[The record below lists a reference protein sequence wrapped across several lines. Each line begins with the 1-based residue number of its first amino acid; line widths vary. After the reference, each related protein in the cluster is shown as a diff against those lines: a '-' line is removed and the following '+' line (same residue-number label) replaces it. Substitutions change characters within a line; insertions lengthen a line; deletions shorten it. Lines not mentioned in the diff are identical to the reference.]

1 MDESPRDVAR
11 ERQHLVNLAFRM
23 FGSTAEA
30 EDVVQQTYALWY
42 ALPEAERDAVATPRA
57 WLTRTAAR
65 ICLDILASRR
75 GLRDGYVG
83 EWLPEPVPNTSVPT
97 SAPHAGPPADPL
109 DRITLDESVSMALLV
124 LLDSLAPEERVAFVL
139 HDVFGVSFEAIG
151 DIVGRTARESRTLA
165 SNARRNIHRLR
176 SHETSPETHTT
187 VVQAFG
193 EAWELGDAVA
203 LAALLA
209 PDVVALTDGGGKVSA
224 EAQPV
229 RGVAEVVRFVLHAFG
244 APEDVEITQQ
254 PVNAQTG
261 LVVRRGLSVVGVV
274 SFNIS
279 ESLVTDVWMVLN
291 PDKLER
297 WNRG

>member
-1 MDESPRDVAR
+1 MDESPRDLAR

-30 EDVVQQTYALWY
+30 EAVVQQTYTLWY
-42 ALPEAERDAVATPRA
+42 AMSESERDAFAVPRA

-75 GLRDGYVG
+75 GVRDGYVG
-83 EWLPEPVPNTSVPT
+83 EWLPEPVPNTSVG
-97 SAPHAGPPADPL
+97 HATPPADPL

-139 HDVFGVSFEAIG
+139 HDVFGVSFDAIG
-151 DIVGRTARESRTLA
+151 DIVGRTTRESRTLA

-176 SHETSPETHTT
+176 THETTPEAHTT
-187 VVQAFG
+187 VARAFG
-193 EAWELGDAVA
+193 QAWELGDATT

-209 PDVVALTDGGGKVSA
+209 PDVVALTDGGGKVTA
-224 EAQPV
+224 EAQPI
-229 RGVAEVVRFVLHAFG
+229 RGVAQVVRLVLHAFDG
-244 APEDVEITQQ
+244 PGDVEITTQ
-254 PVNAQTG
+254 PVNGQTG
-261 LVVRRGLSVVGVV
+261 LVIRRGLSVVGVV

-279 ESLVTDVWMVLN
+279 DSLVTDVWMVLN

>member
-11 ERQHLVNLAFRM
+11 ERAHLVNLAFRM

-30 EDVVQQTYALWY
+30 EAVAQQAYALWY
-42 ALPEAERDAVATPRA
+42 TMPEAERDAIAVPRA

-75 GLRDGYVG
+75 GSRDGYVG
-83 EWLPEPVPNTSVPT
+83 EWLPEPVPHTSVGRN
-97 SAPHAGPPADPL
+97 APPADPL

-139 HDVFGVSFEAIG
+139 HDVFGVSFDAIG

-176 SHETSPETHTT
+176 SHETSPEAHTA
-187 VVQAFG
+187 VVRAFG
-193 EAWELGDAVA
+193 EAWESGDSTA

-209 PDVVALTDGGGKVSA
+209 PDVVALADGGGRVMA
-224 EAQPV
+224 EEQPF
-229 RGVAEVVRFVLHAFG
+229 RGVARVVPLVLHVFDEPG
-244 APEDVEITQQ
+244 DVEITTQ
-254 PVNAQTG
+254 PVNGQSG

-279 ESLVTDVWMVLN
+279 DSLVTDVWMVLN
-291 PDKLER
+291 PEKLER

>member
-30 EDVVQQTYALWY
+30 EAVVQQTYALWY
-42 ALPEAERDAVATPRA
+42 ALPEAERDAIDVPRA

-75 GLRDGYVG
+75 GIRDGYVG
-83 EWLPEPVPNTSVPT
+83 EWLPEPVPNTSVG
-97 SAPHAGPPADPL
+97 HAAPPADPL

-151 DIVGRTARESRTLA
+151 DIVGRSARESRTLA

-176 SHETSPETHTT
+176 SHETTPEAHTT
-187 VVQAFG
+187 VARAFG
-193 EAWELGDAVA
+193 RAWELGDATG

-209 PDVVALTDGGGKVSA
+209 PDVVALTDGGGKVMA
-224 EAQPV
+224 EAQPI
-229 RGVAEVVRFVLHAFG
+229 RGAAQVVRLVLHAFG
-244 APEDVEITQQ
+244 EPGGVEITTQ
-254 PVNAQTG
+254 PVNGQTG

-279 ESLVTDVWMVLN
+279 DSLVTDVWMVLN

>member
-11 ERQHLVNLAFRM
+11 ERAHLVNLAFRM

-30 EDVVQQTYALWY
+30 EAVVQQTYARWY
-42 ALPEAERDAVATPRA
+42 AIPEAERDRIAVPRA

-65 ICLDILASRR
+65 ICLDVLASRR
-75 GLRDGYVG
+75 GTRDGYVG
-83 EWLPEPVPNTSVPT
+83 EWLPEPVPHTSVGRN
-97 SAPHAGPPADPL
+97 APPADPL

-139 HDVFGVSFEAIG
+139 HDVFGVSFDAIG

-165 SNARRNIHRLR
+165 SNARRNIHHLR
-176 SHETSPETHTT
+176 SHETPPEAHTAVART
-187 VVQAFG
+187 FG
-193 EAWELGDAVA
+193 EAWELGDAIA
-203 LAALLA
+203 LAAVMA
-209 PDVVALTDGGGKVSA
+209 PDVVALTDGGGKVTA
-224 EAQPV
+224 EAQPI
-229 RGVAEVVRFVLHAFG
+229 RGVARVVRLVLHTFDEPG
-244 APEDVEITQQ
+244 DVEITTQ
-254 PVNAQTG
+254 PVNGQTG

-279 ESLVTDVWMVLN
+279 DSLVTDVWMVLN
-291 PDKLER
+291 PEKLER

>member
-11 ERQHLVNLAFRM
+11 ERAHLVNLAFRM

-30 EDVVQQTYALWY
+30 EAVVQQAYALWY
-42 ALPEAERDAVATPRA
+42 TMPEAERDAIAVPRA

-75 GLRDGYVG
+75 GSRDGYVG
-83 EWLPEPVPNTSVPT
+83 EWLPEPVPHTSVGRN
-97 SAPHAGPPADPL
+97 APPADPL

-139 HDVFGVSFEAIG
+139 HDVFGVSFDAIG

-176 SHETSPETHTT
+176 SHETSPEAHTA
-187 VVQAFG
+187 VVRAFS
-193 EAWELGDAVA
+193 EAWESGDATA

-209 PDVVALTDGGGKVSA
+209 PDVVALADGGGRVMA
-224 EAQPV
+224 EEQPF
-229 RGVAEVVRFVLHAFG
+229 RGVARVVPLVLHVFDEPG
-244 APEDVEITQQ
+244 DVEITTQ
-254 PVNAQTG
+254 PVNGQSG

-279 ESLVTDVWMVLN
+279 DSLVTDVWMVLN
-291 PDKLER
+291 PEKLER